1 MTIVKQRETELILR
15 AARLYYEDHHS
26 QDQVAAM
33 MGTSRSNISR
43 MLSDAK
49 RLGFVEI
56 RVVAPVT
63 RHENLSSQLQ
73 NLLGIKEVQ
82 VITTDK
88 NELALNAVGR
98 AAAKSLINSLSNNQT
113 IAISWGRGLEATIV
127 NVRSEAFTGLK
138 VTQLMGSL
146 SSVTTSASAEE
157 VGRQL
162 AKNLNAQFIPFLAP
176 VVVSNSRTR
185 DTLLEEEIITKP
197 INLARAADVAIIGI
211 GSKGSSSSEMVINEF
226 KFSKAERD
234 LLYENYAGD
243 VAARFY
249 DLSGQSLSSK
259 MDKRVLGLTLAEI
272 RTIPRVIG
280 VASGTEKA
288 FGVIGAARS
297 QMLDVLIVDLVC
309 ANSIMKTL
317 APTAVKS
324 A

>member
-1 MTIVKQRETELILR
+1 MKQRETELILR

-197 INLARAADVAIIGI
+197 INLARAADDAIIGI

>member
-1 MTIVKQRETELILR
+1 
-15 AARLYYEDHHS
+15 
-26 QDQVAAM
+26 
-33 MGTSRSNISR
+33 
-43 MLSDAK
+43 
-49 RLGFVEI
+49 
-56 RVVAPVT
+56 
-63 RHENLSSQLQ
+63 
-73 NLLGIKEVQ
+73 
-82 VITTDK
+82 
-88 NELALNAVGR
+88 
-98 AAAKSLINSLSNNQT
+98 
-113 IAISWGRGLEATIV
+113 
-127 NVRSEAFTGLK
+127 
-138 VTQLMGSL
+138 MGSL

>member
-1 MTIVKQRETELILR
+1 MKQRETELILR

-98 AAAKSLINSLSNNQT
+98 ASAKSLINSLSNNQT

>member
-1 MTIVKQRETELILR
+1 MKQRETELILR

-226 KFSKAERD
+226 KFSKTERD

-272 RTIPRVIG
+272 RAIPRVIG

-309 ANSIMKTL
+309 ANTIMKTL
-317 APTAVKS
+317 APSAVKS